1 MIKHLFGLIILS
13 FITSACSFSASS
25 EPESPETPTPLIQL
39 SQHKIISDFKFVDHN
54 SQPFGL
60 ADLRGQWSLVFF
72 GFTHCPDIC
81 PPTLIEMANLYKKM
95 KQANLP
101 NEQLPQ
107 FIFASVDPKR
117 DTVEKIKTY
126 VKGFHPDF
134 KGIVGDKFNLIALSK
149 QLGVYYLKADIET
162 DSDDEHNAHQPS
174 DDEHS
179 AHQPS
184 NDEHSAHQPSDDEH
198 SAHQPSDDEHSAH
211 QPSNDE
217 HSAHQPSN
225 DDYLINHTGNI
236 IIFNPEGL
244 YIGFFRSPHHSEKMV
259 ELWTTLTQKK

>member
-1 MIKHLFGLIILS
+1 MKKHLIGLIILS
-13 FITSACSFSASS
+13 FITGACSFSDSS
-25 EPESPETPTPLIQL
+25 EPESPEIPTPLIQL

-60 ADLRGQWSLVFF
+60 ADLKGQWSLVFF

-95 KQANLP
+95 KQAKRP

-126 VKGFHPDF
+126 VKAFHPEF

-162 DSDDEHNAHQPS
+162 DSDDEH
-174 DDEHS
+174 
-179 AHQPS
+179 
-184 NDEHSAHQPSDDEH
+184 
-198 SAHQPSDDEHSAH
+198 
-211 QPSNDE
+211 
-217 HSAHQPSN
+217 SAHQPSN

-236 IIFNPEGL
+236 IIFNPEGE